1 MIDFHTHIFPEKIVE
16 TTISFLERQCG
27 ERAHLSGTYESL
39 LSSMEEAKIEQS
51 IVLPVVTRPSQF
63 DSINR
68 FAAEVTEQTDGKLL
82 SFGGIH
88 PACDH
93 LKDRLRSLKN
103 NGFPGIKLHPDY
115 QETRFDDPGYLNI
128 LDYASEL
135 GLIVSVHA
143 GLDPGYPNFV
153 HATPSIIRDV
163 IHQVRPQKLV
173 LAHMGGFQRW
183 SEVEELLVGEDV
195 WLDTAACFSKIPD
208 EQFLRIVRRHGVE
221 KILFATDSPWASQ
234 TDYVHYFHSLNLSS
248 KERKQILLE
257 NAVKLLESA

>member
-115 QETRFDDPGYLNI
+115 QETRFDNPGYLNI

-195 WLDTAACFSKIPD
+195 WLDTAACFSKIPN
-208 EQFLRIVRRHGVE
+208 EQIFADRTETWCGEDPLCNGFPVGVPDGLCP
-221 KILFATDSPWASQ
+221 LFPFS
-234 TDYVHYFHSLNLSS
+234 
-248 KERKQILLE
+248 
-257 NAVKLLESA
+257 